1 MRMPLTAVLLTGALS
16 TAVSPTAPVSPRC
29 DADNA
34 GLTLPRGFCALI
46 VADRVGPARHLV
58 VTDDGTIYVAIDGN
72 GPGVLALR
80 DTNGDGKADVHRMF
94 AREGGSGIALGNGF
108 LYFASASTIY
118 RYPIARHK
126 VGPSG
131 APVVIVKGLPTS
143 GHSAHSLALTPD
155 GRELF
160 VNVGSASNSCQRHD
174 RAQESPGLDPCTE
187 LETRAGIWR
196 FDANR
201 ADQVERDGVRYATGI
216 RNAVALTFDSAT
228 GHLYAVQ
235 HGRDQLG
242 QSWPKLY
249 TLQQSAD
256 LPAEELIEIDQ
267 GDDFGWPYCYYDGFL
282 KHLVQAPEYSGNA
295 KDVGRCAD
303 KKAPLAAFPAH
314 WAPDGLLFYHG
325 RQFPER
331 YAGGALVAFHGSWN
345 RTPFPQEG
353 YRVVFV
359 PFKAGKPAGEYE
371 TFADGFRTA
380 QANHRPVG
388 LAEGPDGSLY
398 ITDDTGGR
406 VWRVM
411 YKGGNG
417 R

>member
-1 MRMPLTAVLLTGALS
+1 M
-16 TAVSPTAPVSPRC
+16 
-29 DADNA
+29 
-34 GLTLPRGFCALI
+34 
-46 VADRVGPARHLV
+46 ADRVGPARHLV
-58 VTDDGTIYVAIDGN
+58 VTNDGMIYVALDGN
-72 GPGVLALR
+72 GAGVLALR
-80 DTNGDGKADVHRMF
+80 DTNGDGTPDQHRLF
-94 AREGGSGIALGNGF
+94 ARQGGSGVALGNGF
-108 LYFASASTIY
+108 LYFSTASTVY
-118 RYPIARHK
+118 RYPIAQHQA
-126 VGPSG
+126 GPSG
-131 APVVIVKGLPTS
+131 APVVIVKDLPTS

-155 GRELF
+155 GRQLF
-160 VNVGSASNSCQRHD
+160 VNIGSESNSCQRQN
-174 RAQESPGLDPCTE
+174 RAAESPGLDPCTE

-201 ADQVERDGVRYATGI
+201 PGQVERDGIRYATGI
-216 RNAVALTFDSAT
+216 RNAVALAFDSAT

-282 KHLVQAPEYSGNA
+282 NHLVQAPEYSGDG
-295 KDVGRCAD
+295 KGVGRCGD
-303 KKAPLAAFPAH
+303 KKNPLLAFPAH
-314 WAPDGLLFYHG
+314 WAPNGLLFYHG

-331 YAGGALVAFHGSWN
+331 YAGGAFVAFHGSWN
-345 RTPFPQEG
+345 RAPFPQDG

-359 PFKAGKPAGEYE
+359 PFKAGKPGGQYE
-371 TFADGFRTA
+371 AFAEGFRTA

-398 ITDDTGGR
+398 ITDDADGR
-406 VWRVM
+406 IWRVI
-411 YKGGNG
+411 YQGGHE